1 MAHTPIKKIFAAGFL
16 LSGVASF
23 ATDALARPGGDD
35 ETLTRPSM
43 DFLGGQPATILKGDD
58 RESFDRDPLWDA
70 AGAGLSPGED
80 LQRLDDPLAPT
91 PEDVA
96 ADPLGDAVQP
106 AKRVVLVKATPLA
119 DHEDVEIKTV
129 DWDAVDL
136 RSIVPAQV
144 EIVQPDAQTDDP
156 LAAGTSEPES
166 DAKTVRLADGY
177 MADHDPIALRTL
189 EWDAVDLSSVVP
201 KRAAP
206 EPRSTAA
213 VPGGYDFAP
222 VSVAYDPLKSGRGAL
237 PVAART
243 AQPVR
248 QPRSV
253 AAESLA
259 DHEAIVNLAIDPDTV
274 DVSAIVPKP
283 ATARDVA
290 RSEAVDSAPANRA
303 TREVSAQFRLG
314 GQSPAYLGD
323 HGIEL
328 LTALRSETINVAAIV
343 PARSVPVTVARA
355 EPSEPPAPI
364 PADPFK
370 TSAGDPASRATENG
384 VVKLYDDDSGAA
396 VLLGDLD
403 VKTAPAGLQPE
414 PALSDIVVA
423 YKYETA
429 PWERVD
435 MLAASLPATSKLDVI
450 AADAPEVVRI
460 ARGGAG
466 LETEDGSLPT
476 QIAGLENLRRDRA
489 SELAVA
495 TAADLMATPAS
506 VSASR
511 TGLALATADD
521 AIAGRAPVGEPEIVP
536 AITVAARTDI
546 DEQAVDVVIKPAA
559 GSLLGDI
566 GHMAI
571 PKTQTLGGRV
581 TIRDAISIALQ
592 TNPEINEASANREA
606 IEFELRQGRGFYL
619 PSVDVEA
626 RGGAQVVDRPS
637 TRTNG
642 DDDHVFGPVEGRITV
657 TQLIFDGF
665 NREAEIERQA
675 SRVDDASF
683 RVEERS
689 EAIALNIIRAHLDI
703 HRLTEILRLARANL
717 EYHRAVLEE
726 ISQGAAAGAIS
737 VADREQAEDRILSAE
752 TFIIESREQLEA
764 ARIGFFRLVGRFPG
778 TVDFAPSVA
787 SKLPK
792 GLDKAIAVGRANN
805 PLIKIADAAISTA
818 YAELRQSRSSYFPTV
833 NLELIGRAG
842 EDLDGVRGRDA
853 EIQAMIRMNW
863 NLYAGGVRP
872 AGVQSSI
879 RVLDEQRQRLH
890 LAQREVEQEVRT
902 SWNSLEKQR
911 MRLRERREQLRV
923 AEKLLG
929 SYREQFKIGQ
939 RSLLDVLD
947 TQNTRFNTQVAVVTS
962 RHAVR
967 FAEYRILASAGIL
980 LENIGFTEPETA
992 MPYARE
998 AARVPEVPP
1007 AEEFTRTDP
1016 RQ

>member
-1 MAHTPIKKIFAAGFL
+1 MCQGVGVAHAPIKRILAAGIL
-16 LSGVASF
+16 LSGVAYS
-23 ATDALARPGGDD
+23 ATEAFARPGGDD

-43 DFLGGQPATILKGDD
+43 DFLGGQPATILKEDD

-70 AGAGLSPGED
+70 AGAGLSPD
-80 LQRLDDPLAPT
+80 QKVQSNDDPLAP
-91 PEDVA
+91 EAAAVA

-106 AKRVVLVKATPLA
+106 AKRVVPVTATPLA
-119 DHEDVEIKTV
+119 DHEKVEIKTA
-129 DWDAVDL
+129 DWDAVDT
-136 RSIVPAQV
+136 RSIVPATV
-144 EIVQPDAQTDDP
+144 ETAVPKTRSDDP
-156 LAAGTSEPES
+156 LSAEFAEP
-166 DAKTVRLADGY
+166 DDKTVRLADGY

-189 EWDAVDLSSVVP
+189 DWDAVDLSAVVP
-201 KRAAP
+201 KRRAP
-206 EPRSTAA
+206 ETAGTAA
-213 VPGGYDFAP
+213 EPDGYDFAP
-222 VSVAYDPLKSGRGAL
+222 VAVSHNPLNAGKGAT
-237 PVAART
+237 PAVEQAVR
-243 AQPVR
+243 PDR
-248 QPRSV
+248 QPRAV
-253 AAESLA
+253 AGGSLA
-259 DHEAIVNLAIDPDTV
+259 DHVTIVNLAIDPDTV
-274 DVSAIVPKP
+274 DIASIVPRP
-283 ATARDVA
+283 AAIDRVA
-290 RSEAVDSAPANRA
+290 QADAGEPPAA
-303 TREVSAQFRLG
+303 GPVTRVSAQFKLG
-314 GQSPAYLGD
+314 GHSPAYLGD

-328 LTALRSETINVAAIV
+328 LTAIRSESIDVAAIV
-343 PARSVPVTVARA
+343 PGRPVSVAVARA
-355 EPSEPPAPI
+355 EPPAPI
-364 PADPFK
+364 PADPYR
-370 TSAGDPASRATENG
+370 TSADTTSLATEDG
-384 VVKLYDDDSGAA
+384 VVKLFDDDVETAA
-396 VLLGDLD
+396 LLGDLD
-403 VKTAPAGLQPE
+403 VKVSASDAQAE

-435 MLAASLPATSKLDVI
+435 MLAASLPAASKLDVV
-450 AADAPEVVRI
+450 AENAPDIVRI

-466 LETEDGSLPT
+466 LEDADGTLPT
-476 QIAGLENLRRDRA
+476 QIAGLGNLRRDRS

-495 TAADLMATPAS
+495 TAADLMVTPATS
-506 VSASR
+506 TGSGFAMASA
-511 TGLALATADD
+511 ADV
-521 AIAGRAPVGEPEIVP
+521 ISERSPIEEPEIVP
-536 AITVAARTDI
+536 AMTVAARTDI
-546 DEQAVDVVIKPAA
+546 DKQAADVVIQPAA
-559 GSLLGDI
+559 SSLLGDL

-571 PKTQTLGGRV
+571 PKTQTLRGRV
-581 TIRDAISIALQ
+581 TIRDAISIALS

-626 RGGAQVVDRPS
+626 RAGAQVVDRPS

-642 DDDHVFGPVEGRITV
+642 DDDHVFGPVEGRITI
-657 TQLIFDGF
+657 TQLLFDGF
-665 NREAEIERQA
+665 NREAEIDRQA

-703 HRLTEILRLARANL
+703 HRLNEILRLARANL

-726 ISQGAAAGAIS
+726 ISQGASAGAIS
-737 VADREQAEDRILSAE
+737 VADREQAEDRILAAE

-787 SKLPK
+787 AKLPK

-818 YAELRQSRSSYFPTV
+818 YAELRQSRSSYFPTI

-853 EIQAMIRMNW
+853 DIQALIRMNW

-890 LAQREVEQEVRT
+890 LAQRQVEEEVRT
-902 SWNSLEKQR
+902 SWNSLDKQR
-911 MRLRERREQLRV
+911 MRLRERSEQLRV

>member
-1 MAHTPIKKIFAAGFL
+1 MCQGVGVAQAPIKKIFAAGIL
-16 LSGVASF
+16 LSGVAYS
-23 ATDALARPGGDD
+23 ATEAFARPGGHS

-43 DFLGGQPATILKGDD
+43 DFMGGQPATILKGDD

-70 AGAGLSPGED
+70 AGAGLSPDQEPQND
-80 LQRLDDPLAPT
+80 YDPLAPKD
-91 PEDVA
+91 EAAV
-96 ADPLGDAVQP
+96 ADPLGDAVQR
-106 AKRVVLVKATPLA
+106 AARTVLVKAGSLA
-119 DHEDVEIKTV
+119 DHDTVDIKTR
-129 DWDAVDL
+129 DWDAVDV
-136 RSIVPAQV
+136 RSIIPVQV
-144 EIVQPDAQTDDP
+144 NAPNPVASSEDP
-156 LAAGTSEPES
+156 LSEDFARP
-166 DAKTVRLADGY
+166 DDKTVRLADGY

-189 EWDAVDLSSVVP
+189 DWDAVDLSSVVP
-201 KRAAP
+201 KRVAP
-206 EPRSTAA
+206 ETESAAA

-222 VSVAYDPLKSGRGAL
+222 VSVSFDPLKAGKGAT
-237 PVAART
+237 PVVEKVV
-243 AQPVR
+243 QPVR
-248 QPRSV
+248 QHKTVV
-253 AAESLA
+253 AGSLA
-259 DHEAIVNLAIDPDTV
+259 DHETVVNLAIDPDTV
-274 DVSAIVPKP
+274 DVGAIVPRP
-283 ATARDVA
+283 ATVVQA
-290 RSEAVDSAPANRA
+290 EADTP
-303 TREVSAQFRLG
+303 VSADPAVQVSSQFGVG
-314 GQSPAYLGD
+314 GHSPAYLGD

-328 LTALRSETINVAAIV
+328 LTAIRSETIDVAAIV
-343 PARSVPVTVARA
+343 PGRPVTVTVARA
-355 EPSEPPAPI
+355 ETYEPPAPA
-364 PADPFK
+364 PADPYIK
-370 TSAGDPASRATENG
+370 SADATSRATEDG
-384 VVKLYDDDSGAA
+384 VVKLFDDEQDTGA
-396 VLLGDLD
+396 LLGDLD
-403 VKTAPAGLQPE
+403 VKVAKFDVQAE

-435 MLAASLPATSKLDVI
+435 MLAASLPAASKLDIVAEDSPDI
-450 AADAPEVVRI
+450 VRI
-460 ARGGAG
+460 ARGGASQD
-466 LETEDGSLPT
+466 TEAGSIPT
-476 QIAGLENLRRDRA
+476 QIAGLGNLRRDRA

-495 TAADLMATPAS
+495 TAADLMVTP
-506 VSASR
+506 VSASAS
-511 TGLALATADD
+511 GFALASAAD
-521 AIAGRAPVGEPEIVP
+521 AIVERAPVDEPEIVP

-546 DEQAVDVVIKPAA
+546 DKQAADVVIQPAA
-559 GSLLGDI
+559 SSLLGDL

-581 TIRDAISIALQ
+581 TIRDAISIALS

-626 RGGAQVVDRPS
+626 RAGALVVDRPS

-642 DDDHVFGPVEGRITV
+642 DDDHVFGPVEGRVTI
-657 TQLIFDGF
+657 TQLLFDGF

-689 EAIALNIIRAHLDI
+689 EAIALNIVRAHLDI

-717 EYHRAVLEE
+717 EYHRTVLEE
-726 ISQGAAAGAIS
+726 ISQGTSAGALS
-737 VADREQAEDRILSAE
+737 VADREQAEDRILAAE

-792 GLDKAIAVGRANN
+792 GLDKAISIGRANN

-818 YAELRQSRSSYFPTV
+818 YAELRQSRSSYFPTI

-853 EIQAMIRMNW
+853 DIQALIRMNW

-879 RVLDEQRQRLH
+879 RLLDEQRQRLH
-890 LAQREVEQEVRT
+890 LAQRQVEQEVRT
-902 SWNSLEKQR
+902 SWNSLDKQR
-911 MRLRERREQLRV
+911 MRLRERSEQLRV